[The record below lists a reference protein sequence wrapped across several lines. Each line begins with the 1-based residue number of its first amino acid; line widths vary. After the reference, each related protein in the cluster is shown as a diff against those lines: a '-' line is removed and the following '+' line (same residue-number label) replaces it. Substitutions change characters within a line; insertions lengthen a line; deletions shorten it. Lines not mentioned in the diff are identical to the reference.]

1 MNTTSVAL
9 VWRAAR
15 ACLMGF
21 ALAFGASAALAH
33 ESPVTVSPDATPSV
47 RWNHERLAIPD
58 VLVVD
63 QEGVTRRF
71 YSDLVKGRTVAINF
85 VFTTCTSV
93 CPPLTALFRGAQL
106 AVGRRV
112 GEDISLISIS
122 VDPLNDSPRALKQFA
137 AKFEAGPGWHFVTGK
152 MADIERLLDALGAST
167 ALRDNHSPLVLVGN
181 ERTSKWTRLH
191 GLAPPALLKATL
203 LEAAGVPA
211 ATHVR
216 TSEPGAMVKT
226 AALDG
231 ASNQQRKAAYFTN
244 LPLLAHDNRTVHFYD
259 DLISGHIV
267 LINAMFAGC
276 TSVCSPT
283 TKNLQRVQAAL
294 GPALAAQVRFI
305 SITVDPLSDTPEA
318 LKQYADR
325 QGVSGNW
332 TFLTG
337 KRENVDWVLYK
348 LGVFT
353 EDPQAHS
360 TVLLIGNDV
369 TGEWV
374 KMVSMSE
381 PLEIV
386 KVVQRL
392 ARPSGNS

>member
-1 MNTTSVAL
+1 MSLTSEVP

-15 ACLMGF
+15 ACMLLF
-21 ALAFGASAALAH
+21 ALAFGARAVLAL
-33 ESPVTVSPDATPSV
+33 ESPASASQESTPSV

-93 CPPLTALFRGAQL
+93 CPPLTAVFRGAQL
-106 AVGRRV
+106 ALGRRV

-152 MADIERLLDALGAST
+152 LADIDRLLDALGAST
-167 ALRDNHSPLVLVGN
+167 ALRDDHSPLVLVGN

-191 GLAPPALLKATL
+191 GFAPPALLKSTL

-211 ATHVR
+211 ATHIR
-216 TSEPGAMVKT
+216 NSEPGSMVKT
-226 AALDG
+226 AALDS
-231 ASNQQRKAAYFTN
+231 ASKQQRKAAYFTN
-244 LPLLAHDNRTVHFYD
+244 LPLLTHHNRTVHFYD

-267 LINAMFAGC
+267 LINAMFASC

-325 QGVSGNW
+325 QGVSGAW

-348 LGVFT
+348 LGAFT
-353 EDPQAHS
+353 EDPEAHS

-374 KMVSMSE
+374 KMVSMSQ
-381 PLEIV
+381 PIEIV
-386 KVVQRL
+386 KVIQRL
-392 ARPSGNS
+392 ARPGGS